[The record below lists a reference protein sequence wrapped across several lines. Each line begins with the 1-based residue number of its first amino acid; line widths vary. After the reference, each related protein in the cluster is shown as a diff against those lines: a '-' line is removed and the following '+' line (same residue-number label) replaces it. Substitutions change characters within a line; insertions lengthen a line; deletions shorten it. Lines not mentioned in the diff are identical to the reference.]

1 MMKKALLLSASLL
14 FSWQANALTLSDL
27 TQNTA
32 GAGINAVLEQGADMA
47 IKQLSQPGGYNNNP
61 EVRIEI
67 PGNIGKAAKTLKT
80 MGLGKQ
86 INTLEQGI
94 NQAAEASIPA
104 VKQLLMQSINQ
115 LTIADSKQ
123 ILSGPNN
130 SATLYLEKTSRSQLK
145 QQLLPKIQQATN
157 QTGALQQY
165 NALAAQASS
174 LGLLK
179 QQDTSLEG
187 YITDQALDGLFKV
200 LGDKEAYLRENPAEA
215 ATSAASKLLDR
226 FK

>member
-1 MMKKALLLSASLL
+1 ML
-14 FSWQANALTLSDL
+14 FRS
-27 TQNTA
+27 
-32 GAGINAVLEQGADMA
+32 
-47 IKQLSQPGGYNNNP
+47 
-61 EVRIEI
+61 
-67 PGNIGKAAKTLKT
+67 
-80 MGLGKQ
+80 
-86 INTLEQGI
+86 
-94 NQAAEASIPA
+94 
-104 VKQLLMQSINQ
+104 
-115 LTIADSKQ
+115 DSKQ

-145 QQLLPKIQQATN
+145 QQLLPKIQQATK